1 MQAELD
7 ALDDKI
13 HRLLQLCQKLRK
25 DSTEL
30 RQRLVSAQ
38 QENKSLNEKVA
49 AAAARLET
57 LLAQVPEER
66 E

>member
-38 QENKSLNEKVA
+38 QENKRLNEKVA

>member
-1 MQAELD
+1 MQPELD

-13 HRLLQLCQKLRK
+13 QRLLQLCQKLRK

-38 QENKSLNEKVA
+38 QENKRLNEKVA

-57 LLAQVPEER
+57 LLAQVPDER